1 MNRDTERLY
10 QRYNVIT
17 EAVDP
22 NLFID
27 TKTMVGGTLL
37 LKIGGKDYQFVV
49 TKVELRDASS
59 TDGFGIFG
67 RPDNDY
73 PDLHVD
79 ATSGIKGITA
89 DKTYRIIG
97 DNASKTVLDAPDN
110 EATDEE
116 KDWKKSAQA
125 IPVGTGGTSD
135 KSKEGEEK
143 TFRQIAADYVF
154 GSPDVG
160 NDPVSQWFGQ
170 KILGAASGDGK
181 QASIKDY
188 SSWAY

>member
-17 EAVDP
+17 EDVDMD
-22 NLFID
+22 LFN
-27 TKTMVGGTLL
+27 KKETMVNGTLL
-37 LKIGGKDYQFVV
+37 LKLGGKDYQFVV
-49 TKVELRDASS
+49 TRVELRDASS

-67 RPDNDY
+67 RPDHDY

-79 ATSGIKGITA
+79 KSSKDRSATPGLTT

-97 DNASKTVLDAPDN
+97 DNESKTVLDAN
-110 EATDEE
+110 ATDEE

-135 KSKEGEEK
+135 KSK
-143 TFRQIAADYVF
+143 
-154 GSPDVG
+154 
-160 NDPVSQWFGQ
+160 
-170 KILGAASGDGK
+170 
-181 QASIKDY
+181 
-188 SSWAY
+188 